1 MSRTTAPEPQCAPD
15 GLPGGLSASLAAE
28 IRRVFDG
35 QLAAAMRLRSS
46 TVRERLERLE
56 RLRAQILSHRRG
68 ILEAIQADLGRPET
82 ETELAELLPLLADL
96 ADHRRNLARWLRARR
111 VRPTVATLGT
121 RAWVQR
127 EPRGRA
133 LIISPWNYP
142 LVLTLGPLIPALAC
156 GNTAVIKTSELA
168 PHSSSLLASLIRA
181 AFDASEVALFEGDAS
196 VAGALLELPFDH
208 IFFTGSPAVG
218 RVVMSA
224 AARHLSSITLEL
236 GGKSPAIIDASADV
250 ERAADVIAW
259 SKCLNAGQTCIAPD
273 HLYVHETVYEQ
284 VLARLKR
291 RLADWYGPDPERS
304 PDLARIVNAR
314 HTQRLAGLLEDA
326 QSRGAQVL
334 HGGEVAPQR
343 RFLGPTLLGGVP
355 DEARI
360 MQEEIFG
367 PLLPIITYRSQDD
380 LIGRINAAPK
390 PLAMYIWS
398 RRPRAAR
405 RLIARTSAGGTC
417 INQVAVQ
424 FLQHNLPFGGVNH
437 SGIGSYHGEW
447 GIRAFSHERAI
458 VEAGLQLSSA
468 LFPPYGARA
477 RCTVALLRRL
487 SAWLG

>member
-1 MSRTTAPEPQCAPD
+1 MSRPTAPDPRRAPD
-15 GLPGGLSASLAAE
+15 GLPGGLTASLAAQ
-28 IRRVFDG
+28 IRQVFDA
-35 QLAAAMRLRSS
+35 QLATAVRLRGA

-56 RLRAQILSHRRG
+56 RLRAQILSHRRE
-68 ILEAIQADLGRPET
+68 ILAAMRADLGRPEA
-82 ETELAELLPLLADL
+82 ETELAEMLPLLADL
-96 ADHRRNLARWLRARR
+96 AAHRRNLARWLRPRR

-156 GNTAVIKTSELA
+156 GNTAIIKTSELA
-168 PHSSSLLASLIRA
+168 PHSSSLLASLVRE
-181 AFDASEVALFEGDAS
+181 AFDESEVALFEGDAT

-250 ERAADVIAW
+250 DRAADVIAW
-259 SKCLNAGQTCIAPD
+259 GKCLNAGQTCIAPD
-273 HLYVHETVYEQ
+273 HLYVHETVYEP

-291 RLADWYGPDPERS
+291 RLADWYGSDPERS

-314 HTQRLAGLLEDA
+314 HTGRLAELLEDA
-326 QSRGAQVL
+326 RSRGAQVL
-334 HGGEVAPQR
+334 HGGEVVLDR
-343 RFLGPTLLGGVP
+343 RFVAPTLLGGIP
-355 DEARI
+355 DDARI

-367 PLLPIITYRSQDD
+367 PLLPIITYREQDD
-380 LIGRINAAPK
+380 LIARITAAPK
-390 PLAMYIWS
+390 PLAMYIWT
-398 RRPRAAR
+398 RRLREAR
-405 RLIARTSAGGTC
+405 RLIARTGAGGTC
-417 INQVAVQ
+417 INQVALQ
-424 FLQHNLPFGGVNH
+424 FLQHNLPFGGVNQ

-458 VEAGLQLSSA
+458 VAARLQLSGA
-468 LFPPYGARA
+468 LFPPYGARV
-477 RCTVALLRRL
+477 RRTVALLRRL

>member
-1 MSRTTAPEPQCAPD
+1 MSRPTPPEPQRAPA
-15 GLPGGLSASLAAE
+15 GLADRLTATLAAE

-35 QLAAAMRLRSS
+35 QLAAALRLRSS
-46 TVRERLERLE
+46 TVQERLERLG
-56 RLRAQILSHRRG
+56 RLRAQILTHRRE
-68 ILEAIQADLGRPET
+68 ILAAIGADLGRPEA
-82 ETELAELLPLLADL
+82 ETELAEMLPLLADL
-96 ADHRRNLARWLRARR
+96 ADQRRNLARWLRPRR
-111 VRPTVATLGT
+111 VRSTVATLGN

-156 GNTAVIKTSELA
+156 GNTAIIKTSELA
-168 PHSSSLLASLIRA
+168 PHSSSLLASLVRE
-181 AFDASEVALFEGDAS
+181 AFEESEVALFEGDAT

-218 RVVMSA
+218 RVVMAA

-236 GGKSPAIIDASADV
+236 GGKSPAIIDASADLD
-250 ERAADVIAW
+250 RAADVIAW
-259 SKCLNAGQTCIAPD
+259 GKCLNAGQTCIAPD

-284 VLARLKR
+284 VLARLKW
-291 RLADWYGPDPERS
+291 RLGNWYGADPERS
-304 PDLARIVNAR
+304 PDLARIVTAR
-314 HTQRLAGLLEDA
+314 HTGRLAELLADA
-326 QSRGAQVL
+326 RSRGAQVL
-334 HGGEVAPQR
+334 HGGRVALDR
-343 RFLGPTLLGGVP
+343 RFVAPTLLGGIP
-355 DEARI
+355 DDARI

-367 PLLPIITYRSQDD
+367 PLLPIITYRAQDD
-380 LIGRINAAPK
+380 LIARINAAPK
-390 PLAMYIWS
+390 PLAMYIWT
-398 RRPRAAR
+398 RRPREAR

-424 FLQHNLPFGGVNH
+424 FLQHNLPFGGVNQ

-458 VEAGLQLSSA
+458 VDARLQLSSA
-468 LFPPYGARA
+468 FFPPYGARVRRTA
-477 RCTVALLRRL
+477 ALLRRL